1 MAKIE
6 TTRFGVLEY
15 KEEDVIHFEKGI
27 PGFEE
32 EKQFILFQPDQENP
46 LAFLQSIHTVNLA
59 FVIANPF
66 SFYPNYEFELDEQS
80 IAELEIKDV
89 NEVAVWGILSIPE
102 NFKKATMNLKAPII
116 INIKNKKAKQIILHE
131 TDYLTK
137 TPLFPQQVKEGVK

>member
-15 KEEDVIHFEKGI
+15 NESDVLHFEKGI